1 MGPAHRPPA
10 CSQPFVIPPPG
21 ARLSAPAQQESGRPQ
36 DPCDP
41 VRLRDIKGL
50 FGCGAPAALAHKG
63 CSSFP
68 GVRKWRRFLDWSRR
82 RCRTSAL
89 GPHSRP
95 DTQIL
100 ACPSPPRSSAAAG
113 SLLGGLQAAAPAPT
127 ASRNDKKNMY
137 CKSPVAFLC
146 LIVFEK
152 VQCGFGDG
160 TGKPET
166 HLLSFRGP

>member
-1 MGPAHRPPA
+1 M
-10 CSQPFVIPPPG
+10 
-21 ARLSAPAQQESGRPQ
+21 
-36 DPCDP
+36 
-41 VRLRDIKGL
+41 RLRDIKGL